1 VAFLFF
7 ADITPTMRYRR
18 LDLTA
23 IKAANK
29 NGPRR
34 GERHDRI
41 HAT

>member
-1 VAFLFF
+1 MAFLFF
-7 ADITPTMRYRR
+7 ADITPTMRYRPCE
-18 LDLTA
+18 LIA